1 MRKLEI
7 VQLVRREV
15 RALLKL
21 SPWLLLSFLL
31 AAVLWSVDLTMTA
44 GLFQSPPELTPP
56 AEAGTPVI
64 TPTLALTPVVTPTL
78 ALTPTLAPS
87 PTVDLILTAEPVV
100 SPTVT
105 AVPSAPPPTD
115 ETGSSEA
122 AGDESERYAD
132 EEASLAFE
140 WGMLFDS
147 VALMASY
154 AWLCCGALAFL
165 AIPVFFVVLW
175 VTARRRQQGEEE

>member
-1 MRKLEI
+1 MTRPMSKLEI

-21 SPWLLLSFLL
+21 SPWLLLSLLL
-31 AAVLWSVDLTMTA
+31 AAVLWSADLTTTA
-44 GLFQSPPELTPP
+44 GLFQSPPDLTPP
-56 AEAGTPVI
+56 AES
-64 TPTLALTPVVTPTL
+64 LTPVVTPTL
-78 ALTPTLAPS
+78 ELIPTLAPS
-87 PTVDLILTAEPVV
+87 PTVELTLTTQPVV

-105 AVPSAPPPTD
+105 EVPSATPPPEETD
-115 ETGSSEA
+115 SPET
-122 AGDESERYAD
+122 AGDESERYA
-132 EEASLAFE
+132 EEDAGLAFE

-154 AWLCCGALAFL
+154 AWLCCGALVFL

-175 VTARRRQQGEEE
+175 VAARRRQQAEEEE

>member
-1 MRKLEI
+1 MTRPMSKLEI

-21 SPWLLLSFLL
+21 SPWLLLCFLL
-31 AAVLWSVDLTMTA
+31 AAVLWSADLTTTA
-44 GLFQSPPELTPP
+44 GLFQSPPDSTPP
-56 AEAGTPVI
+56 AASGTPVESA
-64 TPTLALTPVVTPTL
+64 TAVVTPTL
-78 ALTPTLAPS
+78 GLTPTLAPP
-87 PTVDLILTAEPVV
+87 PTGDLTPAAEPVV

-105 AVPSAPPPTD
+105 TVPSAIPPTD
-115 ETGSSEA
+115 ET
-122 AGDESERYAD
+122 AGQESERYA
-132 EEASLAFE
+132 EEDASLAFE

-154 AWLCCGALAFL
+154 AWLCCGALVFL